1 MNENL
6 SSPVC
11 RDGIASSKLNV
22 TCQKMASGEVMLGNK
37 VDRSDQRVE
46 SMSQFDDLDFFLN
59 PSEAN
64 DGGMTACGCSDGV
77 KQWSGV
83 GWLGW
88 WRLSMVLNGGGYVL
102 DAMDILM
109 RPMIWVLFGIFK
121 DLLTNL
127 ETQDLLAMVVVVGSS
142 ATVVVR
148 QR

>member
-1 MNENL
+1 MKE
-6 SSPVC
+6 C
-11 RDGIASSKLNV
+11 
-22 TCQKMASGEVMLGNK
+22 
-37 VDRSDQRVE
+37 
-46 SMSQFDDLDFFLN
+46 FF
-59 PSEAN
+59 
-64 DGGMTACGCSDGV
+64 SDGV

-142 ATVVVR
+142 ATVVVHVAEEVIEMTNDQAEALSDQEVDDGYLDDEQVKER
-148 QR
+148 RLSKRIRVTQEEMVKDEKPKKG